1 MNGFGFETALSCM
14 ETSLEFR
21 VHYLLPKNCV
31 TSSVIVE
38 AGTREEAEFVAAVQ
52 YEFPSGTRVLD
63 ANPYN
68 IYGLA
73 PTAPRLGLYWE
84 VRKRIEQG
92 YYDEWPLVPEE
103 RSRRRRQLFKEV
115 AAIFGTRQG
124 HEHLFD
130 TAERL
135 ARQFRL
141 AGKTTISGGIAAIVD
156 QHPLINLLDRYQ
168 QLKLVADN
176 VAKAPTRG
184 DPMEVVKPVDNR
196 VGSRVRRKTRQH
208 SGAKTRG
215 SPARRLGA
223 GSELPKQCSSSA
235 AARSDASIVMQCGLL
250 PPMTRMPGTSRT

>member
-1 MNGFGFETALSCM
+1 VAKERTKSGFEAVLTRV
-14 ETSLEFR
+14 ETRLEFR
-21 VHYLLPKNCV
+21 VHFLLPKNCG
-31 TSSVIVE
+31 TSSVVVE

-52 YEFPSGTRVLD
+52 YDFPSGTSVLG

-73 PTAPRLGLYWE
+73 PTEPRLGLYWE
-84 VRKRIEQG
+84 VRKRIGQG
-92 YYDEWPLVPEE
+92 YYDDWPLAPEE

-115 AAIFGTRQG
+115 AAIFGTRKG

-141 AGKTTISGGIAAIVD
+141 AGKTTISGDMAAIVN
-156 QHPLINLLDRYQ
+156 QHPLINLLDWYQ

-184 DPMEVVKPVDNR
+184 DPMKMARPVDNR
-196 VGSRVRRKTRQH
+196 VGSRVLRETR
-208 SGAKTRG
+208 
-215 SPARRLGA
+215 
-223 GSELPKQCSSSA
+223 
-235 AARSDASIVMQCGLL
+235 
-250 PPMTRMPGTSRT
+250 